1 MEKQNHEVGDICIY
15 SFDDDENT
23 NRSISIVE
31 ITRILDSERGI
42 AEIKFHNVFVDDSGN
57 GFFQFLLRTG
67 GTMNASFKYLKTIVP
82 AKRLRMQGG

>member
-1 MEKQNHEVGDICIY
+1 MKDQNHEVGDICIY
-15 SFDDDENT
+15 SFDGEK

-31 ITRILDSERGI
+31 ITRILNDERGI

-67 GTMNASFKYLKTIVP
+67 GTMNVSVKYLKTIIH
-82 AKRLRMQGG
+82 AERLRI